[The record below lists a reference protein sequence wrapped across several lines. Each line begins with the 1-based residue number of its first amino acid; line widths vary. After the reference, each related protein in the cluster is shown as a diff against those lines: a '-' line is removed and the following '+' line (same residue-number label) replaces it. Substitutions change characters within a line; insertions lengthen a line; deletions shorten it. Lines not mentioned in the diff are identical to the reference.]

1 MISTSKEFANAYEHP
16 AFNGIEI
23 KFWRNK
29 REFYLFYNNQRYDG
43 IPKLNYLEN
52 KEYIDNQNESIKDTK
67 VIYNIIMDMYK
78 LHLLYLYK
86 INYVQW
92 I

>member
-23 KFWRNK
+23 KFRRNK

-67 VIYNIIMDMYK
+67 VIYNSG
-78 LHLLYLYK
+78 
-86 INYVQW
+86 YVQ
-92 I
+92 ITSIVSL